1 MVSSGGSQAAQVAL
15 VYQVYA
21 LTRSGAWVVAA
32 LFASLTVGGLLAP
45 VTGWVADRFD
55 RRLVMVVSEL
65 SAGAAY
71 LAMVF
76 VHAPAPLVAG
86 ALTATVLGAPFRAAS
101 AAAIPNLV
109 GPDDLAWANGLLG
122 TAFNAALVAGPFVGG
137 ALVAVSG
144 ARLVFAVNTAT
155 FVVSGVVIGLT
166 SGSFG
171 TGSRTADR
179 GTRDLLAGFRLIVG
193 NRLLAPLA
201 ASSALAFASFGTAL
215 VIDPA
220 LTRYFHAGPVGY
232 GLLTAVWG
240 AGAVLGAVVAGRV
253 VTVERAP
260 RAVVWGMVAMAV
272 SLGSVPL
279 LPTFGLIVSAGAI
292 GGVGDGFVFVPWLL
306 LVQHHT
312 ADAVRGRAVAATEAF
327 DQVAFLAG
335 MGLAVP
341 AVAVVGP
348 HHAYA
353 VTGILLAMAS
363 VAAVIATRSRG
374 LVEAVAVGPLEEAFE

>member
-1 MVSSGGSQAAQVAL
+1 VVSSGGSQAAQVAL

-171 TGSRTADR
+171 TG
-179 GTRDLLAGFRLIVG
+179 TRDLLAGFRLIVG

-260 RAVVWGMVAMAV
+260 RAVVWGMMTMAV

>member
-1 MVSSGGSQAAQVAL
+1 M
-15 VYQVYA
+15 
-21 LTRSGAWVVAA
+21 T
-32 LFASLTVGGLLAP
+32 
-45 VTGWVADRFD
+45 
-55 RRLVMVVSEL
+55 
-65 SAGAAY
+65 
-71 LAMVF
+71 
-76 VHAPAPLVAG
+76 
-86 ALTATVLGAPFRAAS
+86 
-101 AAAIPNLV
+101 
-109 GPDDLAWANGLLG
+109 
-122 TAFNAALVAGPFVGG
+122 
-137 ALVAVSG
+137 
-144 ARLVFAVNTAT
+144 
-155 FVVSGVVIGLT
+155 
-166 SGSFG
+166 
-171 TGSRTADR
+171 
-179 GTRDLLAGFRLIVG
+179 
-193 NRLLAPLA
+193 
-201 ASSALAFASFGTAL
+201 
-215 VIDPA
+215 
-220 LTRYFHAGPVGY
+220 
-232 GLLTAVWG
+232 
-240 AGAVLGAVVAGRV
+240 
-253 VTVERAP
+253 
-260 RAVVWGMVAMAV
+260 MAV

>member
-1 MVSSGGSQAAQVAL
+1 MARIVSSGGSQAAQVAL

-21 LTRSGAWVVAA
+21 LTHSGGWVAA
-32 LFASLTVGGLLAP
+32 SLFASLTVGGLLAP
-45 VTGWVADRFD
+45 VSGWVADRFD

-65 SAGAAY
+65 SAGGAY
-71 LAMVF
+71 LVLVF
-76 VHAPAPLVAG
+76 VHAPAALVAG

-109 GPDDLAWANGLLG
+109 GIDDLAWANGLLG
-122 TAFNAALVAGPFVGG
+122 TAFNAALVAGPFIGG

-144 ARLVFAVNTAT
+144 ARLVFAVNTIT
-155 FVVSGVVIGLT
+155 FVVSAIVIGLT

-171 TGSRTADR
+171 AGSKASH
-179 GTRDLLAGFRLIVG
+179 GQARDLLAGFRLILV
-193 NRLLAPLA
+193 NRLLAPLGA
-201 ASSALAFASFGTAL
+201 ASAMAFASFGTAL

-240 AGAVLGAVVAGRV
+240 AGAVLGAVIAGRT

-260 RAVVWGMVAMAV
+260 GAVVWGMVAMAV
-272 SLGSVPL
+272 SLGSVAL
-279 LPTFGLIVSAGAI
+279 LPTFGLIVAAGAI

-312 ADAVRGRAVAATEAF
+312 ADAVRGRAVAAVEAF

-341 AVAVVGP
+341 AIAVAGP

-353 VTGILLAMAS
+353 ITGVLLVFAS
-363 VAAVIATRSRG
+363 LSAVVATRS
-374 LVEAVAVGPLEEAFE
+374 VD